1 MQIFG
6 IVLGSI
12 ILATLFDAYLS
23 SVWTMLRVG
32 LLDRKE
38 VIRDAIRYPFFRL
51 RYEWSQ
57 LRSLF
62 R

>member
-1 MQIFG
+1 MHIFG
-6 IVLGSI
+6 LVLGSI

-23 SVWTMLRVG
+23 PVWTMFRTG

-51 RYEWSQ
+51 QYEWSQ
-57 LRSLF
+57 LRGLF